1 MQEKNN
7 SLKRNFQE
15 LVDLIPDLVLIINK
29 EGVVLAANKAISSI
43 DGVQTKKLVGYSVD
57 QMKVF
62 DEKTRNF
69 FQKQLEKRMK
79 KEEQEDYKIHFLV
92 NNENRYFAVKGKKI
106 NYFGQTAVLVVF
118 RETTAT
124 RKKHIQSLGKI
135 EKIYGQATFRDRTE
149 CKVMQQA
156 LQKSEEK
163 FRGIASSV
171 RDAIIMVDEEAKV
184 TFWNPTAEQTFGYSN
199 LEATGKI
206 IHELVVPNSLCK
218 EGKER
223 IDASVKIFSE
233 TGAGYFTIGNVEL
246 TGRRKDGSE
255 FPAELSISPIMLAGK
270 WNAVGVV
277 KDITNRKKAE
287 AKTREAEQRYHAL
300 FNQAPLG
307 VSVIDPQ
314 AATFV
319 EFNDIAHLQL
329 GYSREEFSK
338 LRIFDVEANES
349 PDEIKLHLAEML
361 RDGGG
366 EFETTHRTKKGE
378 IRNILATTKP
388 IELPG
393 KMLLNAIFHDITE
406 IKKTQNELAK
416 YSQKLE
422 ELVEKRTEEL
432 KQTQTK
438 LVKSERL
445 AAIGELAG
453 MVGHDLRNPLT
464 GIKNSAY
471 FLKKKGKTIGEAQA
485 TEMLETIDKCVDYS
499 NKIVNDLLDY
509 SREIRLELHE
519 CSPSKLL
526 TESLA
531 MANVPEK
538 IEIIDHLQSD
548 PVLKADADKIER
560 VFVNLMKNSFEAMQ
574 NVGTLTIDGKEV
586 DGSLEISFADTGPG
600 IPDEILPKLFAPL
613 FTTKAKGMGF
623 GLAICKRII
632 EAHGGTITVK
642 TANGKGT
649 TFKVTI
655 PIETKLE
662 IEVKTF
668 G

>member
-7 SLKRNFQE
+7 LLKRNFQE
-15 LVDLIPDLVLIINK
+15 LIDLIPDLVLIINK
-29 EGVVLAANKAISSI
+29 EGIVLAANKAISTI
-43 DGVQTKKLVGYSVD
+43 AGVQTKKLVGYSVD

-62 DEKTRNF
+62 DEKTRSF

-79 KEEQEDYKIHFLV
+79 KEELEDYKIQFLV
-92 NNENRYFAVKGKKI
+92 NNENRYFAVKGNKI
-106 NYFGQTAVLVVF
+106 NYFGQIAVLVVF
-118 RETTAT
+118 HETTTT
-124 RKKHIQSLGKI
+124 RKKLSQSLGKI
-135 EKIYGQATFRDRTE
+135 EKIDGQGTFRDVTE
-149 CKVMQQA
+149 RKVMEQA

-199 LEATGKI
+199 LEAIGKI

-233 TGAGYFTIGNVEL
+233 TGTGYFTIGNVEL

-314 AATFV
+314 EATFV
-319 EFNDIAHLQL
+319 EFNDIAHMQL
-329 GYSREEFSK
+329 GYSREEFCK

-349 PDEIKLHLAEML
+349 PDETRLHLAEML

-393 KMLLNAIFHDITE
+393 KTLLNAIFHDITE

-432 KQTQTK
+432 KQTQAK

-453 MVGHDLRNPLT
+453 MIGHDLRNPLT

-471 FLKKKGKTIGEAQA
+471 FLKKKGKTIREAQA
-485 TEMLETIDKCVDYS
+485 IEMIETIDKCVDYS

-519 CSPSKLL
+519 CSLSKLL

-538 IEIIDHLQSD
+538 IEIVNQLQND
-548 PVLKADADKIER
+548 VVLKVDADKIER
-560 VFVNLMKNSFEAMQ
+560 VFVNLIKNSVEAMQ
-574 NVGTLTIDGKEV
+574 NVGTLTIDDKIV
-586 DGSLEISFADTGPG
+586 DGSLEISFTDTGPG

-632 EAHGGTITVK
+632 EAHGGTIIVK
-642 TANGKGT
+642 TSNGKGT
-649 TFKVTI
+649 TFQIII

-668 G
+668 D